1 MTREI
6 INVGTAPNDGTGDPL
21 RTAYIKI
28 NNNFGE
34 LYSTYQTIP
43 PVTLVG
49 AAGDIAGMYA
59 SDASYFY
66 YCFAD
71 YDGSTTIWAQISEVG
86 NISAT
91 QIVNGTSNVKINGPN
106 GIVTISSNGVANLAV
121 FNSGSTTLFS
131 GLVVNGN
138 ADAGNVSTT
147 GRISAVGNVT
157 GNYFLGNGSLL
168 TGIVTTSTA
177 NAIVNGTTT
186 VRIGAANGN
195 ANVTVGGTSNVVV
208 FTSTGANIAGT
219 VSATGNI
226 TGGNISTAA
235 NISAQGI
242 ISASGNIIT
251 SGYFVGNF
259 LGNVTGNFVVPG
271 STTQVIFNTSGAAD
285 AVAGLTYDKGSNTLS
300 VLGIV
305 SAQGNVTGNYFIGN
319 GSQLTGLSVSSTRI
333 FNGTTEANIGVA
345 NGNANISVGGTS
357 NVAVF
362 ATTGVF
368 VTGRV
373 SANGNVTGG
382 NLTTGG
388 LITATGN
395 VTGGNIRTGGQV
407 SATGNVTGGNIIGG
421 VITTIGNITGGNI
434 AASGI
439 LTITGNITSN
449 DHIQGNVI
457 NGTTV
462 TGTTL
467 SASGN
472 VTGGNLLTGGLI
484 SATGNITGGNVNTAR
499 VVASSFVSAAGN
511 VVGGNLNTAGLI
523 SATGNVVGGNLNTAG
538 LISATGNII
547 SGNILTGGAI
557 SATGNVTGAF
567 LFGNASTVTGLS
579 ASKIF
584 NGTTEANVGVANGN
598 ANISVNGTSNVAV
611 FATTGVFVT
620 GVVSATGNISGG
632 NLVVTGNLVDT
643 GAMTIITSSNG
654 NITLSPNGTGVVVVN
669 TDIRNG
675 QANGVGNIGNSSTYF
690 NTVFAKSTSA
700 QYADVAEYYVSD
712 FDYEPGTVVKFGTV
726 TEITIADQDHDS
738 LVAGV
743 VSENPAFIMN
753 SGIIADCV
761 SAVALVGRVL
771 CKVRGPVKRGQM
783 MVSAGDGHARAE
795 TAPGMG
801 TVIGKSLEN
810 FDGEVGEIEILV
822 GRL

>member
-1 MTREI
+1 
-6 INVGTAPNDGTGDPL
+6 
-21 RTAYIKI
+21 
-28 NNNFGE
+28 
-34 LYSTYQTIP
+34 
-43 PVTLVG
+43 
-49 AAGDIAGMYA
+49 
-59 SDASYFY
+59 
-66 YCFAD
+66 
-71 YDGSTTIWAQISEVG
+71 
-86 NISAT
+86 
-91 QIVNGTSNVKINGPN
+91 
-106 GIVTISSNGVANLAV
+106 
-121 FNSGSTTLFS
+121 
-131 GLVVNGN
+131 
-138 ADAGNVSTT
+138 
-147 GRISAVGNVT
+147 
-157 GNYFLGNGSLL
+157 
-168 TGIVTTSTA
+168 
-177 NAIVNGTTT
+177 
-186 VRIGAANGN
+186 
-195 ANVTVGGTSNVVV
+195 
-208 FTSTGANIAGT
+208 
-219 VSATGNI
+219 
-226 TGGNISTAA
+226 
-235 NISAQGI
+235 
-242 ISASGNIIT
+242 
-251 SGYFVGNF
+251 
-259 LGNVTGNFVVPG
+259 
-271 STTQVIFNTSGAAD
+271 
-285 AVAGLTYDKGSNTLS
+285 
-300 VLGIV
+300 
-305 SAQGNVTGNYFIGN
+305 
-319 GSQLTGLSVSSTRI
+319 
-333 FNGTTEANIGVA
+333 
-345 NGNANISVGGTS
+345 
-357 NVAVF
+357 
-362 ATTGVF
+362 
-368 VTGRV
+368 
-373 SANGNVTGG
+373 
-382 NLTTGG
+382 
-388 LITATGN
+388 
-395 VTGGNIRTGGQV
+395 
-407 SATGNVTGGNIIGG
+407 
-421 VITTIGNITGGNI
+421 
-434 AASGI
+434 
-439 LTITGNITSN
+439 
-449 DHIQGNVI
+449 
-457 NGTTV
+457 
-462 TGTTL
+462 
-467 SASGN
+467 
-472 VTGGNLLTGGLI
+472 
-484 SATGNITGGNVNTAR
+484 
-499 VVASSFVSAAGN
+499 
-511 VVGGNLNTAGLI
+511 
-523 SATGNVVGGNLNTAG
+523 